1 MKRMSVTIAAV
12 AIHQLS
18 FKEIFIET
26 NESRRAPD
34 KTLVSTVS
42 AMIAPQDEFCL
53 GKKGSLSGAVKLY
66 HG

>member
-26 NESRRAPD
+26 NEIGAPD
-34 KTLVSTVS
+34 KALVSTVS
-42 AMIAPQDEFCL
+42 AMTRLKMNFVWVRRVRCL
-53 GKKGSLSGAVKLY
+53 AR
-66 HG
+66 